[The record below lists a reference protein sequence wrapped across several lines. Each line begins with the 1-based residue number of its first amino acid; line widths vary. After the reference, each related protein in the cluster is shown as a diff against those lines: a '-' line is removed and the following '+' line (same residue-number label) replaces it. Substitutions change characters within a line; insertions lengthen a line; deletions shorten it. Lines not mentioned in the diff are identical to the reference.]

1 MVMYYKI
8 IINFKGKSEENKTK
22 QGIINP
28 VLSCGVTE
36 IDLMF

>member
-1 MVMYYKI
+1 MVMHYKI
-8 IINFKGKSEENKTK
+8 MTNFNDKSEENKTK